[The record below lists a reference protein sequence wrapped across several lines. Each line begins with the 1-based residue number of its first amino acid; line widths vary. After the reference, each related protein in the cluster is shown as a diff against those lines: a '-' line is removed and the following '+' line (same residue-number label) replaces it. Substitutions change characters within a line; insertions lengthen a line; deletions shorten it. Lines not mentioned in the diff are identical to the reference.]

1 MPLKKLKF
9 CGSVEFSQAA
19 ESEPGQAK
27 KGSDQHRLA
36 SLLRRRAETVRGD
49 GGTETRPYS
58 IYPARE
64 QDQHML

>member
-36 SLLRRRAETVRGD
+36 SWLRRRAEGETEGERGKGD
-49 GGTETRPYS
+49 RDET
-58 IYPARE
+58 I
-64 QDQHML
+64 